1 MTTGVRT
8 DVRRVALVG
17 AGVIGNAWAAHLLAH
32 GLEVA
37 VSDPDPRAE
46 ERLRRDVE
54 RALPVLGQ
62 LGLDTEGWE
71 DRVVVTADLAA
82 AVDGADF
89 VQENA
94 PERDDVKAAILAE
107 LDILVPPDVV
117 VASSSSSMLP
127 SRLAAMCP
135 RHPGRVVVGHPFNP
149 VYLVPLVEVVG
160 SPDTPAEVIDAAM
173 AFYTRIGKRPV
184 HVRQEV
190 PGHLANR
197 LQAALWRE
205 AYSLVER
212 GVASVTDVD
221 AAISN
226 GPGLRWA
233 LLGPV
238 ANQHLSG
245 GDGGLA
251 HVLAHLGP
259 PTQALM
265 DDLGAPQLTPRL
277 ADALVAGVDEELAGT
292 DAATLVAQR
301 DALLVGLLTAKATA
315 EALP

>member
-1 MTTGVRT
+1 MRT

-17 AGVIGNAWAAHLLAH
+17 AGVIGNAWAAYLLAR

-37 VSDPDPRAE
+37 VTDPDPRAA
-46 ERLRRDVE
+46 ERLRRDVD
-54 RALPVLGQ
+54 RALPVLAQ
-62 LGLDTEGWE
+62 LGPVTDGCA
-71 DRVVVTADLAA
+71 DRLVFTADLAA

-94 PERDDVKAAILAE
+94 PERDDVKAAIFAE
-107 LDILVPPDVV
+107 LDALVPPDVV

-127 SRLAAMCP
+127 SRLAAMCAAAPGAGRRRAPVQPGVPHPAGRGRRAP
-135 RHPGRVVVGHPFNP
+135 RTAGGGR
-149 VYLVPLVEVVG
+149 
-160 SPDTPAEVIDAAM
+160 STRRWRSTPS
-173 AFYTRIGKRPV
+173 IGKRPV
-184 HVRQEV
+184 RVRQEV

-212 GVASVTDVD
+212 GVASVADLD
-221 AAISN
+221 AAIAH

-251 HVLAHLGP
+251 HVLEHLGP
-259 PTQALM
+259 PTQELM
-265 DDLGAPQLTPRL
+265 DDLGDVTLTPEL
-277 ADALVAGVDEELAGT
+277 AEALVAGVDEELAGIDQT
-292 DAATLVAQR
+292 ELTAER
-301 DALLVGLLTAKATA
+301 DALLIGLLTAKSRAKG
-315 EALP
+315 LP